1 MAKTS
6 LLQERIVYKPFE
18 YQQASD
24 YWLKQQQA
32 HWLHT
37 EVPMMSDVNDWKQ
50 NLTESEKNIIGTIL
64 KGFAQTETVVNDY
77 WSTLVTKWF
86 RKPEVIKM
94 AVTFGAFETIHA
106 EAYSLLNEELGLDN
120 FSEFLEDEATM
131 AKIEALTTVR
141 DSHDGTPNWHER
153 AKSLAIF
160 SAFTEGVNL
169 FSSFAVL
176 LSFKLDNKLKGVGQI
191 VEWSI
196 RDESL
201 HSEAGCWL
209 FRTLMQEHP
218 EFNTPELKADIE
230 EAAKLSLK
238 LELDFIDK
246 VYEMGD
252 LTGCPKYDLISFI
265 KHRVNTKMG
274 DLGYGPIVNG
284 IDTEA
289 VQRMSWFDN
298 LSAGKQHTDF
308 FANRVTNYSKGVQNW
323 DAAALF

>member
-1 MAKTS
+1 MAKTN

-18 YQQASD
+18 YQEAAD

-50 NLTESEKNIIGTIL
+50 NLNETEKNIIGSIL

-77 WSTLVTKWF
+77 WSSLVTKWF

-106 EAYSLLNEELGLDN
+106 EAYSLLNEELGLDD

-131 AKIEALTTVR
+131 AKIEELMKVR
-141 DSHDGTPNWHER
+141 DNHDGTPNWHQR
-153 AKSLAIF
+153 AVSLAIF

-196 RDESL
+196 RDE
-201 HSEAGCWL
+201 
-209 FRTLMQEHP
+209 
-218 EFNTPELKADIE
+218 
-230 EAAKLSLK
+230 
-238 LELDFIDK
+238 
-246 VYEMGD
+246 
-252 LTGCPKYDLISFI
+252 
-265 KHRVNTKMG
+265 
-274 DLGYGPIVNG
+274 
-284 IDTEA
+284 
-289 VQRMSWFDN
+289 
-298 LSAGKQHTDF
+298 
-308 FANRVTNYSKGVQNW
+308 
-323 DAAALF
+323 